1 MKNRY
6 FPLLFALLASQAILV
21 AAPTFAQPQA
31 PESASLP
38 SIRDLKHPSPE
49 DKQLIK
55 AVRRKLARTAGLNPS
70 SVSVLAHDGVI
81 VLTGTVPTQN
91 EIGLATSAASQVP
104 GVTSVIDK
112 LTIRTAL

>member
-6 FPLLFALLASQAILV
+6 IPLLFALLAAQTLLSTT
-21 AAPTFAQPQA
+21 PTFAQPQA
-31 PESASLP
+31 PQGASLP
-38 SIRDLKHPSPE
+38 SLRDLKHPSPE

-55 AVRRKLARTAGLNPS
+55 AVRRKLSRTAGLNPS
-70 SVSVLAHDGVI
+70 SVSVLAHNGII
-81 VLTGTVPTQN
+81 VLTGTVPTQD

-112 LTIRTAL
+112 LTIRAPI